1 MGTQSGNHTVT
12 QITDW
17 TRLAYSRIRNKSF
30 RSAVLSAPLYYTD
43 LIDGKCLKVNFLLQ
57 TSYNLDIN
65 SINNNRKDIFTLS
78 SMCNN
83 DQKGLHFMIIF

>member
-1 MGTQSGNHTVT
+1 MGTQSGNHKL
-12 QITDW
+12 QIEHVLPIVELET
-17 TRLAYSRIRNKSF
+17 KSF
-30 RSAVLSAPLYYTD
+30 RSGVLSAPLYSTD

-57 TSYNLDIN
+57 RSYNLDIN
-65 SINNNRKDIFTLS
+65 IINNSRKGIFTLS